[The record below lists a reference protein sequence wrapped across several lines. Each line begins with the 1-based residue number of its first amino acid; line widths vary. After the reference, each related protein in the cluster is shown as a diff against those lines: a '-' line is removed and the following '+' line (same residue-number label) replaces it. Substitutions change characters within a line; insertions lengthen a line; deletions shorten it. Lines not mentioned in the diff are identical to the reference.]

1 MKKIIKL
8 YIRNKKNSLILIAFT
23 ISIIEKS
30 VKEKIIE
37 ESEFMSLTQRVKPK
51 FNKTGSDKIKLI
63 ATLRKLNRADFWTF
77 E

>member
-63 ATLRKLNRADFWTF
+63 ATLR
-77 E
+77 